1 MDRGAAALL
10 VDLEGALAGALADA
24 LPCLFAGLFA
34 GLGEADGEEAWVEEA
49 DFEVAPRAAR
59 VAFGPVFLLV
69 FLDIAASITPSLQPM
84 RLCRHDRGTV
94 ATRSPGGPAAR
105 TQASRTRAMN
115 LVDNRPVPQH
125 HTRPKPWWRN
135 W

>member
-1 MDRGAAALL
+1 LRLDAAAVDRGALALP
-10 VDLEGALAGALADA
+10 VDLDGALGSA
-24 LPCLFAGLFA
+24 LPGLFAGLFT

-59 VAFGPVFLLV
+59 VALGPVFLLV
-69 FLDIAASITPSLQPM
+69 FLDIAASITPSLRPM
-84 RLCRHDRGTV
+84 RLCRHDRD
-94 ATRSPGGPAAR
+94 AIRERPRSPNAGFAHPR
-105 TQASRTRAMN
+105 N
-115 LVDNRPVPQH
+115 ELVDNRPIPQQ